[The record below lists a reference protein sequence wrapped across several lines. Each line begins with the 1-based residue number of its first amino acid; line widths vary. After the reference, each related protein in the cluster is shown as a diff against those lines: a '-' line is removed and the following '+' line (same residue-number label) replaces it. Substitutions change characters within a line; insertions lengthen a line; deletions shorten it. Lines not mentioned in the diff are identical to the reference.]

1 MEEAKSKRGTA
12 DANDEMK
19 MDAFGLLLLLLLLLQ
34 WAMVGC
40 CRRRLRLGVAH
51 GGDGSLRRQ

>member
-1 MEEAKSKRGTA
+1 MEEAKSERGTA
-12 DANDEMK
+12 GANDEMK
-19 MDAFGLLLLLLLLLQ
+19 MDAFGLLLLLLLQ

-51 GGDGSLRRQ
+51 GGDDSLRRR